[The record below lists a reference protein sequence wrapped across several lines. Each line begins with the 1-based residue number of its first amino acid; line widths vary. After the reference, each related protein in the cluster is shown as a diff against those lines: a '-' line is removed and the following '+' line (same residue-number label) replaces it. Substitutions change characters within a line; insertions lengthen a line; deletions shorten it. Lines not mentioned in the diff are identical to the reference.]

1 MIKYLIDIVIYVV
14 SCFLFIGVP
23 LNHWEIPIQWQ
34 IPAYVA
40 FIVASVNGV
49 NRRVAEI
56 QKRSK
61 KFTTLK
67 RKKRV
72 MRRKK

>member
-1 MIKYLIDIVIYVV
+1 MIEYLIDIVIYVI
-14 SCFLFIGVP
+14 SCLFIGI
-23 LNHWEIPIQWQ
+23 LLDHWEIPIQWQ
-34 IPAYVA
+34 IPVYAA
-40 FIVASVNGV
+40 FIIASVNGV

>member
-1 MIKYLIDIVIYVV
+1 MIEYLIDIVIYVV
-14 SCFLFIGVP
+14 SCLFIGVL

-34 IPAYVA
+34 IPVYAA
-40 FIVASVNGV
+40 FIIASVNGV

-72 MRRKK
+72 IRRKK

>member
-14 SCFLFIGVP
+14 SCLFIGVL

-34 IPAYVA
+34 FPVYTA
-40 FIVASVNGV
+40 FIIASVNGV

-67 RKKRV
+67 RKKRIT
-72 MRRKK
+72 RRKK